1 MKSAYLLT
9 AALLVST
16 LTTTV
21 ADDQAE
27 KKKKANHNPAGT
39 WVWESEV
46 GGTFLDNKLTIYWRN
61 KELTGEFSNDVAD
74 LEIENGKFDGETFSF
89 TLEFDAEGT
98 EVLVEFSGVADGDKM
113 TGTSKV
119 DLGGEELDLPV
130 AADRKTG
137 KRDVLGDWNMTIEL
151 DSGEAFEPV
160 VTLKLEKGKLAGTYA
175 DDIAGTHELKDVSLK
190 NNVLTFSIGGEAEG
204 DGTPFSAKFTGK
216 PRGDRIRGKAEV
228 EIAGT
233 ELAAKIR
240 GKRIVEDEEE

>member
-9 AALLVST
+9 AVLLAST
-16 LTTTV
+16 LTTTL
-21 ADDQAE
+21 ADDTAE
-27 KKKKANHNPAGT
+27 KKKKANHNPSGT

-46 GGTFLDNKLTIYWRN
+46 AGTFLDNKLILNWRN

-113 TGTSKV
+113 TGNSKV
-119 DLGGEELDLPV
+119 DLDGEELDLPV
-130 AADRKTG
+130 EAVRKTG
-137 KRDVLGDWNMTIEL
+137 KRDVLGEWNLSIEL
-151 DSGEAFEPV
+151 DSGEEFNPV
-160 VTLKLEKGKLAGTYA
+160 VTLKLEKGKLTGTYA
-175 DDIAGTHELKDVSLK
+175 DDIAGTHDLKDVSLK

-204 DGTPFSAKFTGK
+204 DGTPFSAKFRGK

-228 EIAGT
+228 DIAGT
-233 ELAAKIR
+233 ELTAKIR
-240 GKRIVEDEEE
+240 GTRLVEEE